1 MEVKHVV
8 RAFVDGASDAFG
20 VQRRIEEREFIVLA
34 VVVGT
39 DQHGTNIPRIVDHA
53 LDLKAQRKQR

>member
-20 VQRRIEEREFIVLA
+20 VQRRIEEREFAVLT
-34 VVVGT
+34 VVMGA

-53 LDLKAQRKQR
+53 LDLKA